1 MNKFI
6 TTVGFIVL
14 ALLASFHQSFADDTV
29 FETTVQPFFAALK
42 AGDVDVLKSHVGGTL
57 YQNITEASGQD
68 EDYGKFLRSRY
79 AGATFHPTVL
89 QEDENKI
96 IVSVNVDFA
105 EEGTSV
111 FELLVEKNS
120 GGSWRIID
128 QYSPAK
134 TL

>member
-6 TTVGFIVL
+6 TTVCLIVL
-14 ALLASFHQSFADDTV
+14 ALLASFDNSSADDTV
-29 FETTVQPFFAALK
+29 FETTVQPFIAALK
-42 AGDVDVLKSHVGGTL
+42 AGDVDVLKSYVGGIL

-79 AGATFHPTVL
+79 AKATFHPTVL
-89 QEDENKI
+89 QEEENKI
-96 IVSVNVDFA
+96 IVRVNVDFA

-120 GGSWRIID
+120 AGSWRVID
-128 QYSPAK
+128 QYSP
-134 TL
+134 